1 MLENEQWFDD
11 IITKLLEKIE
21 TPSIK
26 NSLKDRIII
35 NKVTS
40 DGVYI
45 ITISKVAQLIFSNQE
60 NKKFIEEKISEV
72 MWKPIAINVTFENKE
87 NYFTRKL
94 EEIWL

>member
-1 MLENEQWFDD
+1 MLENEQGFDD

-72 MWKPIAINVTFENKE
+72 MGKPIAINVTFENKE

-94 EEIWL
+94 EEIGL

>member
-11 IITKLLEKIE
+11 IISKLLEKIE